1 MIRSIQGST
10 STRVPILRGKKA
22 LLGIVAGIF
31 LAAFSPVRAHADSVP
46 AGAATPREGNIYDHR
61 DHQPTEADIS
71 GGAVQPPSAV
81 TNEVNKE
88 VQDLLGQA
96 DRLDKES
103 EERLKVH

>member
-1 MIRSIQGST
+1 MIRSTQGST

-31 LAAFSPVRAHADSVP
+31 LAAYSPVPAHANSVP
-46 AGAATPREGNIYDHR
+46 AGAATPREGNTYDHK

-71 GGAVQPPSAV
+71 GAVQPPSAV
-81 TNEVNKE
+81 TTEVNKE

-96 DRLDKES
+96 NRLDKDS
-103 EERLKVH
+103 EERLELH